1 MIQEPYIADHLIRHR
16 HMLLQRCYDAVKSV
30 EHRYYKVSPVLV
42 LVPHHF
48 STSQLLWCCLDSSTS
63 RLSTT
68 STKWKLGTEP
78 STSSTPTSSS
88 SSSRNAA
95 TTRRHIRVDAVFRT
109 PSFHRPASSVRTALS
124 LVSMTTATTK
134 KKQEVILCANALASQ
149 DLLQTPASR
158 KTPGL
163 T

>member
-1 MIQEPYIADHLIRHR
+1 
-16 HMLLQRCYDAVKSV
+16 MLLQRCYDAVKSV
-30 EHRYYKVSPVLV
+30 EHRYYKVSPGVVLV
-42 LVPHHF
+42 SHHYF
-48 STSQLLWCCLDSSTS
+48 STSQLLWFSESSTS

-78 STSSTPTSSS
+78 NTSSTPTSSS

-95 TTRRHIRVDAVFRT
+95 TTRRHIRADVVCRT

-124 LVSMTTATTK
+124 LVSMTTATTRRK
-134 KKQEVILCANALASQ
+134 HEVILCANALASQ